1 MSSFSCL
8 VIGNE
13 SLLIQCAEILRQR
26 GHRIAAVVTSNAEL
40 RGWAMGHGLKVEAPG
55 RGLADRLDG
64 VAYDWLFSIANL
76 AVIPDAL
83 IARAA
88 RGRSTSTMA
97 RCHAMPA

>member
-55 RGLADRLDG
+55 RGLPIGLTASPMTGCSASPISR
-64 VAYDWLFSIANL
+64 
-76 AVIPDAL
+76 
-83 IARAA
+83 
-88 RGRSTSTMA
+88 
-97 RCHAMPA
+97 